1 MVWSGRPGTDG
12 GSSDGMASCSGD
24 SDARHCSSQAA
35 RCGDHRGIA
44 EHALALAELAVRGLH
59 VLMSNEISCE
69 IEAPLPR
76 GLTIFSLIDNDVLH
90 DAIMIVEANVYGD
103 VLDVFGA
110 ADVVDINDD
119 TARRGPSPEH
129 GNNSKLS
136 PPPLTWRSCLRQL
149 WP

>member
-1 MVWSGRPGTDG
+1 
-12 GSSDGMASCSGD
+12 
-24 SDARHCSSQAA
+24 
-35 RCGDHRGIA
+35 
-44 EHALALAELAVRGLH
+44 
-59 VLMSNEISCE
+59 MSNEISCE

-119 TARRGPSPEH
+119 TARRRPSPEH
-129 GNNSKLS
+129 GNSSKLS
-136 PPPLTWRSCLRQL
+136 PPPPHMAKLLAATVAMKAMEAMMAINVMKAKSRRSGLATFAFSSTTRSKSWQL
-149 WP
+149 LMLAAVVAM